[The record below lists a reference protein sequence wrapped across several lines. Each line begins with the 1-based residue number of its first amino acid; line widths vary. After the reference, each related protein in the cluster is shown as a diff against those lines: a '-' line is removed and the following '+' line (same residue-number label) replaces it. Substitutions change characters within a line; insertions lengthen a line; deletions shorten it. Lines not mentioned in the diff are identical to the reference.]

1 MKTLREELIDFLR
14 WYRAEWTIPEYKK
27 DEYSVEDYLFE
38 KSNNY
43 SKSDEALNSKS
54 ELQNQNNLIIDSLI
68 KLHNMMEEKLKDM
81 ESINAPRPDVRR
93 FTNQYYVVK
102 ELLRNYFDF
111 DSTGGNSE
119 IMIACKIGD
128 KY

>member
-1 MKTLREELIDFLR
+1 MRIEINLTEEVAKAR
-14 WYRAEWTIPEYKK
+14 
-27 DEYSVEDYLFE
+27 
-38 KSNNY
+38 
-43 SKSDEALNSKS
+43 
-54 ELQNQNNLIIDSLI
+54 DSLI

-93 FTNQYYVVK
+93 FANQYFFVK

>member
-1 MKTLREELIDFLR
+1 MFM
-14 WYRAEWTIPEYKK
+14 
-27 DEYSVEDYLFE
+27 
-38 KSNNY
+38 N
-43 SKSDEALNSKS
+43 SKSD
-54 ELQNQNNLIIDSLI
+54 LQNQNNLAKYSLI

-93 FTNQYYVVK
+93 FANQYYFVK

>member
-1 MKTLREELIDFLR
+1 MEGKRHIQSFNKHQENLNISD
-14 WYRAEWTIPEYKK
+14 
-27 DEYSVEDYLFE
+27 VM
-38 KSNNY
+38 N
-43 SKSDEALNSKS
+43 SKSD
-54 ELQNQNNLIIDSLI
+54 LQNQNNLTRDSLI

-93 FTNQYYVVK
+93 FSNQYYVVK
-102 ELLRNYFDF
+102 ELLRNYFYF
-111 DSTGGNSE
+111 DSTGGNNE

>member
-1 MKTLREELIDFLR
+1 M
-14 WYRAEWTIPEYKK
+14 
-27 DEYSVEDYLFE
+27 
-38 KSNNY
+38 N
-43 SKSDEALNSKS
+43 SKSD
-54 ELQNQNNLIIDSLI
+54 LQNQNNLTRDSLI

-81 ESINAPRPDVRR
+81 ESINAPGPDVRR
-93 FTNQYYVVK
+93 FANQYYVVK

>member
-1 MKTLREELIDFLR
+1 MKHLKTPQELNEASENLNISD
-14 WYRAEWTIPEYKK
+14 
-27 DEYSVEDYLFE
+27 VM
-38 KSNNY
+38 N
-43 SKSDEALNSKS
+43 SKSD
-54 ELQNQNNLIIDSLI
+54 LQNQNNLTRDSLI

-93 FTNQYYVVK
+93 FANQYYIVK

>member
-1 MKTLREELIDFLR
+1 MKTLREELIDFLK

-27 DEYSVEDYLFE
+27 DEYSVDDYLFE
-38 KSNNY
+38 KS
-43 SKSDEALNSKS
+43 STSDEALNSKS
-54 ELQNQNNLIIDSLI
+54 ELQNQNNLTRDSLI
-68 KLHNMMEEKLKDM
+68 KLHNMMEEKLKAM
-81 ESINAPRPDVRR
+81 ESINAPRPDARR

-119 IMIACKIGD
+119 LMIACKIGD
-128 KY
+128 RY